1 MSALKLILEAPL
13 DPYITKAEA
22 QSKLDEFN
30 PEFTLNDLRANIAQN
45 HKIQFNNKKQILTS
59 NLLMISKNSNMNLI
73 RKYLDEVKSN
83 LQSEYDK
90 ALENASEEIK
100 ENVKKIEI
108 AYLE

>member
-1 MSALKLILEAPL
+1 
-13 DPYITKAEA
+13 
-22 QSKLDEFN
+22 
-30 PEFTLNDLRANIAQN
+30 
-45 HKIQFNNKKQILTS
+45 
-59 NLLMISKNSNMNLI
+59 MISKNSNMNLI

-90 ALENASEEIK
+90 ALENASGEIK